1 MRLSRESRNWIWRLL
16 PTCSI
21 NTQPLKSLKKILA
34 FKKQERRK
42 VNIRLLTNFLS
53 SFFKTPSEILDFTI
67 YCYFI
72 LSVPKLD
79 ELPWCQTICQL
90 PLWWSLQWVGHFPT
104 LWLHPTRNRRLE
116 EKSNSVS
123 CKNLLN
129 QEQIESEWL
138 R

>member
-1 MRLSRESRNWIWRLL
+1 MRLSRELRNWIWRLL

-42 VNIRLLTNFLS
+42 VNIQLFANFLS
-53 SFFKTPSEILDFTI
+53 SFFKSYFTPCERLIFII

-90 PLWWSLQWVGHFPT
+90 PLWWSLQRIGHFPA
-104 LWLHPTRNRRLE
+104 LWLHPTRNCRLE
-116 EKSNSVS
+116 EKSNTVS
-123 CKNLLN
+123 FITL
-129 QEQIESEWL
+129 QAY
-138 R
+138 